1 MNSQSGL
8 LGRDLLNLATLS
20 ADELSLLLD
29 SAATIKS
36 ALKNGGRHPLLAGR
50 TLAMIF
56 EKPSLR
62 TRATF
67 ETGMSQLGGH
77 AVDLAHEHLQ
87 MGVRESIADVGR
99 NLTRWVDAIM
109 ARVFTHS
116 TLTELADAADVPVIN
131 GLSDR
136 SHPCQILADLLTL
149 RESKGRLEGLK
160 LAYIGDGFNVANS
173 LIAAAPRVGMSI
185 TLACPDG
192 FEPSPDA
199 IAEARAVANGSTSIQ
214 VVRDPREAVSG
225 ADAVYTDSWIS
236 MGLEDEL
243 ESRLQAFGPYQVNAD
258 LMDAAGDDAIF
269 MHCLP
274 AHRGQEVTN
283 EVIDGP
289 RSVVFDQA
297 ENRLHT
303 QKALLVHLIRG
314 PDAFKE
320 LN

>member
-1 MNSQSGL
+1 MNSQNGL
-8 LGRDLLNLATLS
+8 VGRDLLTLAALTG
-20 ADELSLLLD
+20 DELRLILD
-29 SAATIKS
+29 SASTLKL
-36 ALKNGGRHPLLAGR
+36 ALKARVPHTLLAGR

-67 ETGMSQLGGH
+67 ETGMAQLGGH

-99 NLTRWVDAIM
+99 NLDRWVDAIM

-116 TLTELADAADVPVIN
+116 TLTELADAAGVPVIN
-131 GLSDR
+131 GLSDK

-149 RESKGRLEGLK
+149 REHKGSLDGLK
-160 LAYIGDGFNVANS
+160 LAYIGDGFNVA
-173 LIAAAPRVGMSI
+173 APLVGMSI
-185 TLACPDG
+185 TLACPEG
-192 FEPSPDA
+192 YEPGADT
-199 IAEARAVANGSTSIQ
+199 IAEARAVAGGSISIDI
-214 VVRDPREAVSG
+214 VRDPREAVRG

-236 MGLEDEL
+236 MGLEDEI
-243 ESRLQAFGPYQVNAD
+243 EARLQAFGPYQVDAS
-258 LMDAAGDDAIF
+258 LMSAAGDDAIF

-274 AHRGQEVTN
+274 AHRGQEVTG

-297 ENRLHT
+297 ENRLHA

-320 LN
+320 LI

>member
-8 LGRDLLNLATLS
+8 VGRDLLNIANLS
-20 ADELSLLLD
+20 GDELSLILD
-29 SAATIKS
+29 SAATIKL
-36 ALKNGGRHPLLAGR
+36 ALKSGVPHTLLAER

-67 ETGMSQLGGH
+67 ETGMAQLGGH
-77 AVDLAHEHLQ
+77 AVDLAHEHLR

-116 TLTELADAADVPVIN
+116 TLTELAGAADVPVIN
-131 GLSDR
+131 GLSDH

-149 RESKGRLEGLK
+149 RERKGRLEGLK
-160 LAYIGDGFNVANS
+160 LAYVGDGFNVANS

-185 TLACPDG
+185 TLACPEG
-192 FEPSPDA
+192 YEPRTVA
-199 IAEARAVANGSTSIQ
+199 VTEARALANGSTSIQ
-214 VVRDPREAVSG
+214 IVRDPKEAVSG

-236 MGLEDEL
+236 MGLEDEINT
-243 ESRLQAFGPYQVNAD
+243 RLRAFGPYQVNDD
-258 LMDAAGDDAIF
+258 LMRVAGDDAIF

-274 AHRGQEVTN
+274 AHRGQEVTDD
-283 EVIDGP
+283 VIDSP

-297 ENRLHT
+297 ENRLHA

-320 LN
+320 LS

>member
-1 MNSQSGL
+1 MNSHNGL
-8 LGRDLLNLATLS
+8 VGRDLLNLSTLS
-20 ADELSLLLD
+20 SADIRVILD
-29 SAATIKS
+29 SAATLKL
-36 ALKNGGRHPLLAGR
+36 ALQKGVPHPLLAGR

-67 ETGMSQLGGH
+67 ETGISQLGGH

-87 MGVRESIADVGR
+87 MGVRESISDVGR

-109 ARVFTHS
+109 ARVFAHD
-116 TLTELADAADVPVIN
+116 TLTQLADAADVPVIN

-149 RESKGRLEGLK
+149 REHRGQLEGLR
-160 LAYIGDGFNVANS
+160 LAYVGDGFNVANS
-173 LIAAAPRVGMSI
+173 LIAAAPLVGMSI
-185 TLACPDG
+185 TLACPEG
-192 FEPSPDA
+192 FEPGPDTV
-199 IAEARAVANGSTSIQ
+199 AEARAAANGATSIQ
-214 VVRDPREAVSG
+214 VVRDPQEAVSG

-236 MGLEDEL
+236 MGLEDEV
-243 ESRLQAFGPYQVNAD
+243 ETRLQAFAPYQVNAA

-274 AHRGQEVTN
+274 AHRGQEVSDDI
-283 EVIDGP
+283 IDSP
-289 RSVVFDQA
+289 QSVVFDQA
-297 ENRLHT
+297 ENRLHV